1 MNRKK
6 YLQKLEDEH
15 EETRRLLGK
24 IDGLIGK
31 ADISEDEEKKLWE
44 KFGRLKG
51 ILIAHV
57 HSEDNVFYK
66 DLREMA
72 VTKGQ
77 DALLPALDFYMKSM
91 HRISEDAEEFFRKYN
106 GGKLKDTENFVRRFR
121 KLKEELLER
130 ITSEEGSLFYI
141 YRAYFFE
148 E

>member
-6 YLQKLEDEH
+6 YLQELEDEH
-15 EETRRLLGK
+15 WAIRRLFDE

-31 ADISEDEEKKLWE
+31 ADISEDEEKKLRE
-44 KFGRLKG
+44 KLGRLKG

-57 HSEDNVFYK
+57 HSEDDVFYK
-66 DLREMA
+66 DLREKA

-77 DALLPALDFYMKSM
+77 DALLPALDFYIKSM
-91 HRISEDAEEFFRKYN
+91 HRVSEDAEEFFREYN
-106 GGKLKDTENFVRRFR
+106 GGKLKDTEDFARRLR
-121 KLKEELLER
+121 NLKEELLER